1 MRLSEAFRIH
11 SLRKFKEASKKQVSF
26 KLSLPFDQY
35 WNPKKTKEGVHGID
49 NTQGTESESDKQA
62 DERDQDQGLNQRSAK
77 TADESGQAKA
87 DKIILENPAISAPTL
102 LNTLKAKGVKL
113 VDTIVDSNEADSG
126 SANAQVLRSNK
137 ESKGNI
143 NSIHEVKF
151 MEADNPKDGV
161 VGFTKFRC
169 VIIKEGMG
177 NLRDA
182 FYYSRQALE
191 GAVTEFEGKK
201 IFADHPSETDEMVRP
216 ERSVR
221 DVLGHFE
228 NVSFVENE
236 DGQGQLEADVVVL
249 PQESFRWARGLLT
262 HAVEYSKKYPDKEF
276 IGLSINASGEAD
288 AQPIDQVIESAPEV
302 SKLKLMKARDEM
314 GITEVRVVSKI
325 SEAVS
330 CDLVTEAGA
339 GGKILNLIEQEK
351 AIMKKK
357 VKESEKDQKPVVDQ
371 KPPPEAMPEAA
382 AVDGE
387 KHDDEAQDI
396 ELIKKMISKYLG
408 DDKGIEESG
417 AHAEATKIAHECY
430 TKAKEKGMDHDTAM
444 KCAEVAVEV
453 AKGRSMESEESEE
466 SEEAKE
472 SEESHK
478 ESEETKE
485 SEEKKEDEAKE
496 CKESDDKDADDKK
509 KESEVKE
516 AAQVVA
522 LTGKV
527 AFLETELKKFRLEK
541 HLEELCEK
549 AGLPMLATKKFKALE
564 AVKTARSEKEL
575 GTLMNVF
582 KESWTLGGGEAAG
595 VYDFVIQTEKTTFKE
610 GNGAKI
616 SFEDC
621 LK

>member
-11 SLRKFKEASKKQVSF
+11 SLRKFKEANKKQVSF
-26 KLSLPFDQY
+26 KLSLPIDKY

-49 NTQGTESESDKQA
+49 NTQRTESEIDKQT
-62 DERDQDQGLNQRSAK
+62 DERDQDQSLNQGSAQ

-87 DKIILENPAISAPTL
+87 NKIILENPAISAPTL
-102 LNTLKAKGVKL
+102 LNTLKAQGVKL
-113 VDTIVDSNEADSG
+113 VDSIVDSSEADSS
-126 SANAQVLRSNK
+126 SANAQVLRAK
-137 ESKGNI
+137 ESGQSGNI
-143 NSIHEVKF
+143 HSIHELKF

-161 VGFTKFRC
+161 IGFTKFRC

-177 NLRDA
+177 NMRDA
-182 FYYSRQALE
+182 FYYSRQALQ

-228 NVSFVENE
+228 DVSFVENA
-236 DGQGQLEADVVVL
+236 DGQGQLEANVVVL
-249 PQESFRWARGLLT
+249 PQESFRWARGLLV

-302 SKLKLMKARDEM
+302 SKLKLIRARDEM
-314 GITEVRVVSKI
+314 GITEIRVVSKI

-357 VKESEKDQKPVVDQ
+357 VKESEKDQKPAVDQ
-371 KPPPEAMPEAA
+371 KPPTEAMPEAA

-417 AHAEATKIAHECY
+417 AHAEATKIAQECY
-430 TKAKEKGMDHDTAM
+430 AKAKEKGMDHETAM
-444 KCAEVAVEV
+444 KCAEVAIEV

-466 SEEAKE
+466 SEEKKE
-472 SEESHK
+472 SEVT
-478 ESEETKE
+478 ESED
-485 SEEKKEDEAKE
+485 KKDDEVKE
-496 CKESDDKDADDKK
+496 CKESDDKDEDDKK

-549 AGLPMLATKKFKALE
+549 AGLPMMATKKFKALE

-610 GNGAKI
+610 GNGSKI